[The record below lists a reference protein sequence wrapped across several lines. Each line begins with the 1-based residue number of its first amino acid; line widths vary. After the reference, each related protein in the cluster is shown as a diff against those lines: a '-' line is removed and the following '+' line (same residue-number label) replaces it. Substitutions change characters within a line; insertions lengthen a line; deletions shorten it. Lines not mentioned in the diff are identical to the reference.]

1 MTDKDFV
8 SNYNWFTLTYPT
20 HWTQFEEEDGTYL
33 FMDNDDWKGNLRIT
47 AMRLDSGDDNSKREY
62 LKKHLSDELKENT
75 GATKVKLGDLDAV
88 YYRKDIEQ
96 DGEIFEMHYWATGD
110 KTTLLICSFTMDKNK
125 ADEKEIKQEFKFATK
140 TLASIKVLD

>member
-1 MTDKDFV
+1 MRLIIIWTLILLSSCKMADKDFV

-62 LKKHLSDELKENT
+62 LKKHLKDELTENA
-75 GATKVKLGDLDAV
+75 GATKVRPGDLDAV
-88 YYRKDIEQ
+88 YYTKDIEQ
-96 DGEIFEMHYWATGD
+96 DGETFEMHYWATGD
-110 KTTLLICSFTMDKNK
+110 KTTLLICSFTMDKNRVNES
-125 ADEKEIKQEFKFATK
+125 A
-140 TLASIKVLD
+140 